1 MKRSSNV
8 LSSASRESNEEWNAC
23 ARGDRRRAVSI
34 GRARS
39 SGTAR
44 YGCTHADG
52 MAAAGAWAFLRGVR
66 PVYSC
71 LHFDLYRRFQWM
83 RDSVA
88 TEKYIRVLQ
97 ELPAHRAHG
106 KGWPSAWVTRLHARA
121 STTTARGAAHVRIM
135 WPRVWSSLSMT
146 NMAALGTLVSLITTT
161 FSRLPSSGIRQQSKS
176 SGLFV
181 IGAARGEAGDLARV
195 RAGAAPLPPTRRRW
209 GGQQRP
215 HSVTVTVTVIHS
227 T

>member
-1 MKRSSNV
+1 
-8 LSSASRESNEEWNAC
+8 
-23 ARGDRRRAVSI
+23 
-34 GRARS
+34 
-39 SGTAR
+39 
-44 YGCTHADG
+44 
-52 MAAAGAWAFLRGVR
+52 
-66 PVYSC
+66 
-71 LHFDLYRRFQWM
+71 M

-97 ELPAHRAHG
+97 ELPAHRPHG

-121 STTTARGAAHVRIM
+121 SMTTGRGAAHVRIM

-195 RAGAAPLPPTRRRW
+195 RAGAAPLPPTRRRRW

-215 HSVTVTVTVIHS
+215 RLSITTHRSSLPPGSADKGPRLCFHLSRPSRRAAGPGKRHPARGTTRAQPRDVRSAGRDTWNLTGEALGGPRKR
-227 T
+227 